1 MVGHDVRSLS
11 PRLMPIALMQGEV
24 VTFHAEYKMLASI
37 RIESFDPHPLRKA
50 CSKVTSIKFKII
62 RFNELDFINEVPC
75 RLATLAEKKIDVRT

>member
-1 MVGHDVRSLS
+1 
-11 PRLMPIALMQGEV
+11 MPIALMQGEV

-37 RIESFDPHPLRKA
+37 RIVSFDPHPLRKA
-50 CSKVTSIKFKII
+50 WVKVTSIKFKII